1 MSTNSD
7 IKCPKCYPRG
17 FNFENNFKKNTTE
30 NFQVPQAFL
39 KKPLEQEKYK
49 NFLVNQI

>member
-1 MSTNSD
+1 M
-7 IKCPKCYPRG
+7 KQVFKE

-49 NFLVNQI
+49 NFLVKNQGIITGE